1 MLPSVPVVEVRQFY
15 PPSPLRDYGSATIRA
30 RIQEVGMSTNRFV
43 LATVAGGI
51 VLFLVGGLI
60 YAVLAA
66 SFFEANQGSAV
77 GVMRESPDFVHLALG
92 QLVYG
97 ALLTVVIGKW
107 AGQSGAAAGLRLG
120 AVFGALL
127 GFAMDLTMFGVTN
140 ISNITATLVDP
151 FFVMI
156 QMGTGGAVVGL
167 VLEKVK

>member
-1 MLPSVPVVEVRQFY
+1 
-15 PPSPLRDYGSATIRA
+15 
-30 RIQEVGMSTNRFV
+30 MSTKRFV
-43 LATVAGGI
+43 RATVAGGI

-66 SFFEANQGSAV
+66 GFFAANQGSAV
-77 GVMRESPDFVHLALG
+77 GVMRETPDYVHLFLG

-107 AGQSGAAAGLRLG
+107 AGQSGAPSGLRLG
-120 AVFGALL
+120 VVFGALL
-127 GFAMDLTMFGVTN
+127 GFAMDLTMFGVSN

-156 QMGTGGAVVGL
+156 QMGLGGAIVGL
-167 VLEKVK
+167 VLEKVR